1 MTLIPSFPPL
11 LTGLAAGP
19 ANPFAIAIDQARRG
33 VDSGLL
39 TWSIGPERLR
49 AALVLA
55 PETALEPALA
65 AFCAVTVGF
74 QNALGVLA
82 PPETAV
88 YLEWS
93 GGIRI
98 NGGHCGGFH
107 MAASTRN
114 PAAIPD
120 WLVVGLD
127 LTLSHTA
134 EWEPGETPDW
144 TALDQE
150 GCGDVVPIELLEA
163 WSRHTLVWLNELEEP
178 GGRARLHREWSG
190 LASKLGEAV
199 SLPIGRPRAEGVFLG
214 VDENFGMILK
224 STDGDTRLVPLS
236 SILDEI

>member
-11 LTGLAAGP
+11 LTGLATGP
-19 ANPFAIAIDQARRG
+19 ANPFSVAVDQARRG

-39 TWSIGPERLR
+39 AWSMGAERLR

-55 PETALEPALA
+55 PETPLESALA
-65 AFCAVTVGF
+65 AFNTCAVGL

-88 YLEWS
+88 HLEWS
-93 GGIRI
+93 GGIRL

-107 MAASTRN
+107 MAASTHN
-114 PAAIPD
+114 PTNIPD
-120 WLVVGLD
+120 WLVIGLD
-127 LTLSHTA
+127 LTLSISP

-144 TALDQE
+144 TSLDQE
-150 GCGDVVPIELLEA
+150 GCGDIGPIELLEA
-163 WSRHTLVWLNELEEP
+163 WSRHTLVWLNDLEEP

-190 LASKLGEAV
+190 LAWKLGETI
-199 SLPIGRPRAEGVFLG
+199 SLPVGRPKAEGVFLG

-224 STDGDTRLVPLS
+224 STEGDTRLIALS
-236 SILDEI
+236 SILEEV